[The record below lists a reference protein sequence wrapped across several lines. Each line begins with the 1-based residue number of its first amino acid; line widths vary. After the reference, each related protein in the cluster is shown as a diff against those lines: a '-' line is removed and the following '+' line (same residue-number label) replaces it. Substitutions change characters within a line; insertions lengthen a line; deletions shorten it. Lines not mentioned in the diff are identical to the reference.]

1 MKISENTAVSMPMKN
16 LISIIAAVAVGVW
29 AYFGIVETL
38 NKHSTTLELM
48 QKDLEANSEFRIK
61 YPRGELGQS
70 SGEAELFMLVE
81 HMAGL
86 IESMIQAGT
95 PCPIDGKIGKEAEK
109 LWSKYD
115 NERPDY
121 DIYIKRM
128 KAREKK
134 EKELEKI
141 RLKEEAKMTK
151 EFDKVDKEIKIEKLK
166 PIDWE
171 SPK

>member
-16 LISIIAAVAVGVW
+16 LISIVIAVAVGVW

-86 IESMIQAGT
+86 IESMDEELKGMRNNKIN
-95 PCPIDGKIGKEAEK
+95 IDFLKEQVSKLQEDVEK
-109 LWSKYD
+109 L
-115 NERPDY
+115 
-121 DIYIKRM
+121 
-128 KAREKK
+128 
-134 EKELEKI
+134 I
-141 RLKEEAKMTK
+141 RNGSEH
-151 EFDKVDKEIKIEKLK
+151 
-166 PIDWE
+166 
-171 SPK
+171 

>member
-16 LISIIAAVAVGVW
+16 LISRVIAVAVGVW

-86 IESMIQAGT
+86 IESMDEELKGMRNNKIN
-95 PCPIDGKIGKEAEK
+95 IDF
-109 LWSKYD
+109 
-115 NERPDY
+115 
-121 DIYIKRM
+121 
-128 KAREKK
+128 
-134 EKELEKI
+134 
-141 RLKEEAKMTK
+141 LKEQVSKLQ
-151 EFDKVDKEIKIEKLK
+151 VDIETL
-166 PIDWE
+166 IRNGNGH
-171 SPK
+171 

>member
-1 MKISENTAVSMPMKN
+1 MAMKISENTAVSMPMKN
-16 LISIIAAVAVGVW
+16 LISIVIAVAVGVW

-86 IESMIQAGT
+86 IESMDEELKGMRNNKIN
-95 PCPIDGKIGKEAEK
+95 IDF
-109 LWSKYD
+109 
-115 NERPDY
+115 
-121 DIYIKRM
+121 
-128 KAREKK
+128 
-134 EKELEKI
+134 
-141 RLKEEAKMTK
+141 LKEQVSKLQ
-151 EFDKVDKEIKIEKLK
+151 VDIETL
-166 PIDWE
+166 IRNGNGH
-171 SPK
+171 